1 MSGVDERERRR
12 AASGCRESQTGR
24 YVPGFAARHKLKP
37 KADRRTRGGRREGR
51 AWSARKTVS
60 LDISNATAPASAS
73 AASCCHAHGGQ
84 SQGAAWGGSGAVTY
98 EAAGEELD
106 AASATATERT
116 GAEPDAGAVWTR
128 VRAGEQGRGAQVH
141 SLRDRGPFLNSP
153 PTLCFL
159 CGRKGEERG
168 GADHVVLIHCGAL
181 GDGGWRRWAD
191 CCKGKASRPGILLQ
205 RDARRGRHLG
215 LGCRHQGRAT
225 LGSSSHIAT
234 GVRWMEL
241 HARHRPHSNKAAP

>member
-1 MSGVDERERRR
+1 M
-12 AASGCRESQTGR
+12 
-24 YVPGFAARHKLKP
+24 KP

-51 AWSARKTVS
+51 ACSARKTES

-128 VRAGEQGRGAQVH
+128 VRTREQERGAQVH
-141 SLRDRGPFLNSP
+141 SLTAPFSKFT

-159 CGRKGEERG
+159 CGRHGEERG
-168 GADHVVLIHCGAL
+168 GAEHVALVHCGAL

-191 CCKGKASRPGILLQ
+191 GCKGKASRPGILLQ
-205 RDARRGRHLG
+205 RDVRRGRHLG

-234 GVRWMEL
+234 GVQGWTSER
-241 HARHRPHSNKAAP
+241 RPHSNDAAPETFDRSFVVRSFRSNLPRLSFYAKCWPGARSCRC